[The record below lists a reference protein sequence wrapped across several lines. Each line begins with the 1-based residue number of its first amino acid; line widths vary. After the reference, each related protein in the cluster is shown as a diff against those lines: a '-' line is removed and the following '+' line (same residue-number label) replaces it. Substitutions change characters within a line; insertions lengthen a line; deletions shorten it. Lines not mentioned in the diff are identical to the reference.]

1 MMTPPLADF
10 AKSDSAVIR
19 NMRWRASAKRIATN
33 LNFRVRR
40 TKLRIKG
47 TTRKLHE
54 RDLEPIC
61 DFCYYGRPRQECEET
76 FADCVR

>member
-33 LNFRVRR
+33 LNSVS
-40 TKLRIKG
+40 
-47 TTRKLHE
+47 
-54 RDLEPIC
+54 D
-61 DFCYYGRPRQECEET
+61 EEGQGK
-76 FADCVR
+76 